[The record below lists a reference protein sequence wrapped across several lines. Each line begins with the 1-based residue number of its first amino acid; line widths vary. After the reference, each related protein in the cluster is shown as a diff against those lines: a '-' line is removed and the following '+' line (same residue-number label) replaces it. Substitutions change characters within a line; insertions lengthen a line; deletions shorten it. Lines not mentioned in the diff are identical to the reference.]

1 MGFPSGSA
9 AKNTPTTQETWIQS
23 LDREDLLEQGI
34 ATHYSIVA
42 WRIPQTE
49 EPGGPQ
55 STGLPRV
62 GDD

>member
-9 AKNTPTTQETWIQS
+9 VKNMPTTQVTWIQS

-34 ATHYSIVA
+34 ATHSSIVA

-49 EPGGPQ
+49 EPGGLQ
-55 STGLPRV
+55 SIGSQRV
-62 GDD
+62 RHD